1 MEREV
6 GPFCE
11 SMPHLAKK
19 HGQKTGWFFRERVVG
34 RSRTSSF
41 SMCHCRFQVYQRLG
55 YCCDQPEKRCQE
67 LPEIDCE
74 GALCKRQALAL
85 LRSERKLPTILL
97 LCPMATLLSAQRADG
112 AAQRECVGHRP
123 RTRTASGVAVTL
135 RRDGTRAGERHD
147 GDWYHLFI
155 AARTFRMCL
164 VSIILV
170 SQKRMQLR
178 CTRMGERRWQ
188 HSRSQVRQR
197 RQCLWAAPTRHAAAP
212 DAQPCAAGDPRARAA
227 RWARRQAVRGA

>member
-1 MEREV
+1 MSTSFRSQIHV
-6 GPFCE
+6 GIP
-11 SMPHLAKK
+11 
-19 HGQKTGWFFRERVVG
+19 KTGWFFRERVVG

-41 SMCHCRFQVYQRLG
+41 SMCHCRFQVYQRLR

-147 GDWYHLFI
+147 GDWYHLFMSGKTI
-155 AARTFRMCL
+155 PNVPGILHPREPETYAVAVHEDGHTKMTAFKIPGPTATPVFMGRTHSARSST
-164 VSIILV
+164 
-170 SQKRMQLR
+170 
-178 CTRMGERRWQ
+178 
-188 HSRSQVRQR
+188 
-197 RQCLWAAPTRHAAAP
+197 
-212 DAQPCAAGDPRARAA
+212 
-227 RWARRQAVRGA
+227 